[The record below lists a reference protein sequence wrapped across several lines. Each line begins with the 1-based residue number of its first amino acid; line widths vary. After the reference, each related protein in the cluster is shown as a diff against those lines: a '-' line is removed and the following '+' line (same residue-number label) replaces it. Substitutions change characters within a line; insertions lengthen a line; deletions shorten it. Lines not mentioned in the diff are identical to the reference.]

1 MGRPTDRLI
10 SHKEFPAGGR
20 VPNTMTP
27 IEWAVVLV
35 VALVIVAA
43 VLYLVDNETLLEL
56 VTEVV
61 D

>member
-1 MGRPTDRLI
+1 
-10 SHKEFPAGGR
+10 
-20 VPNTMTP
+20 MTP

>member
-1 MGRPTDRLI
+1 MSG
-10 SHKEFPAGGR
+10 HKLFAGGVR
-20 VPNTMTP
+20 RFRNAMTP
-27 IEWAVVLV
+27 IEWALVLV

-43 VLYLVDNETLLEL
+43 VLYLVDNELLLEL

>member
-1 MGRPTDRLI
+1 
-10 SHKEFPAGGR
+10 
-20 VPNTMTP
+20 MTP
-27 IEWAVVLV
+27 IEWALVLV

-43 VLYLVDNETLLEL
+43 VLYLVDNELLLEL